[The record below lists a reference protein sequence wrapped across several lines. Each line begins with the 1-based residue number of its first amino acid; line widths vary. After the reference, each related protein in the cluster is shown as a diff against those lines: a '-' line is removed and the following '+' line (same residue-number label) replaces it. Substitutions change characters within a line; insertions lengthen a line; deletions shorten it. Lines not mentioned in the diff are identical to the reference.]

1 MKKNDLLLCL
11 QYLESYHSKSF
22 AAYRYYSYLERNWI
36 TEKLKN
42 HKGYK
47 KVLDMYSSGLDK
59 EVNELAFKA
68 VKMSQLNNHHKA
80 ISLLKRAL
88 EKELETEQIDK
99 GSILFFY
106 KNLMLSSW
114 FIEDSDN
121 AFKYAEQALK
131 HMDESRLHNKY
142 DLLFT
147 IGQIFS
153 LNENYDKAES
163 FFLSSLKIAE
173 EMSIK
178 GSIHQATK
186 QLSNFYGLYKVDN
199 VKSIKYGKKALQGS
213 IDYDNKEDILWFGN
227 RIVRS
232 YYNLE
237 NEDVFQ
243 TYNFTTEIVDSIVKY
258 YSIVNKY
265 GYWDLKE
272 ENDIEYYVLEYLA
285 TYYLKNILKPGM
297 IDNLVDWG
305 ELAYYLAKKHG
316 NAEEMAKFSLAIG
329 IPLSIIDPQ
338 KAIPFLKETYH
349 ASINSNHFA
358 EIIGN
363 EGLLFI
369 RQYLRYS
376 YSSVGDSINAIYH
389 LEEGLDFVENNKM
402 RSPLADFYR
411 AENYFHKKDFKNSKK
426 FYKKVYN
433 KVDRN
438 DTNINWL
445 YGDAYAATLSI
456 DLIQNKTKGL
466 NKRVEK
472 FYNESKSS
480 NVAKQ
485 KKNALI
491 LRWLINVINNDIE
504 ISDSSLDE
512 LIDLYRTQSETFFTY
527 ETKYLKI

>member
-1 MKKNDLLLCL
+1 M
-11 QYLESYHSKSF
+11 
-22 AAYRYYSYLERNWI
+22 
-36 TEKLKN
+36 
-42 HKGYK
+42 
-47 KVLDMYSSGLDK
+47 
-59 EVNELAFKA
+59 
-68 VKMSQLNNHHKA
+68 
-80 ISLLKRAL
+80 
-88 EKELETEQIDK
+88 
-99 GSILFFY
+99 
-106 KNLMLSSW
+106 
-114 FIEDSDN
+114 
-121 AFKYAEQALK
+121 
-131 HMDESRLHNKY
+131 
-142 DLLFT
+142 
-147 IGQIFS
+147 
-153 LNENYDKAES
+153 
-163 FFLSSLKIAE
+163 
-173 EMSIK
+173 
-178 GSIHQATK
+178 
-186 QLSNFYGLYKVDN
+186 
-199 VKSIKYGKKALQGS
+199 
-213 IDYDNKEDILWFGN
+213 
-227 RIVRS
+227 
-232 YYNLE
+232 
-237 NEDVFQ
+237 
-243 TYNFTTEIVDSIVKY
+243 
-258 YSIVNKY
+258 
-265 GYWDLKE
+265 
-272 ENDIEYYVLEYLA
+272 
-285 TYYLKNILKPGM
+285 
-297 IDNLVDWG
+297 G

-485 KKNALI
+485 KNALI

-512 LIDLYRTQSETFFTY
+512 LIDLYRLNLKPSLRMRQNI
-527 ETKYLKI
+527 LKI